1 MMFKVHH
8 MLAVESLRV
17 MHSQNVPKSIK
28 YLQFPTPR
36 PPPADYKADVP
47 TSQQSAGSQINTH
60 QTSSSA
66 ISHHHLPPSPPNH
79 VWPTVFAL
87 ALNPESFG
95 QDWSGKL
102 TGSSGWRLA
111 PIDCGTRQ
119 KLLLLETGCAGKA
132 YPSRLLFTSLLHY
145 SMDVLVETKI
155 DT

>member
-1 MMFKVHH
+1 MFKVHQI
-8 MLAVESLRV
+8 LAGESLRV
-17 MHSQNVPKSIK
+17 MHSKNVPKSIK
-28 YLQFPTPR
+28 HLQFPISR

-60 QTSSSA
+60 QTSPSA

-102 TGSSGWRLA
+102 TVSSGWRLA

-119 KLLLLETGCAGKA
+119 KLLLLLETGCAGKA
-132 YPSRLLFTSLLHY
+132 NPSRLLFTSLLHY
-145 SMDVLVETKI
+145 SMWLLVGTKVH
-155 DT
+155 T